1 MAPAIANLIGGPA
14 EAFIDTG
21 TLASVG
27 HTKGGI
33 KPEAGEPIFM
43 DLCADLT
50 GQTVVRRIKDGMQP
64 DFITIPVAEETLD
77 NIALA
82 MAGMTLITDATDT
95 TKKRLERRVT
105 SGGSP
110 TETKF
115 VIKPIDPATG
125 VASTDKQKW
134 LTIPKAVSTG
144 SIEVTYATGEQR
156 VYMARF
162 QAMPEELAG
171 GVYRTFYF
179 GDSTAVAA

>member
-1 MAPAIANLIGGPA
+1 MPQIANLIGGPA

-33 KPEAGEPIFM
+33 KLEAGEPIFM
-43 DLCADLT
+43 DLGTDLT

-64 DFITIPVAEETLD
+64 DFINIPVAEETLD
-77 NIALA
+77 NINLA
-82 MAGMTLITDATDT
+82 MAGMTLITDSTDA
-95 TKKRLERRVT
+95 TKKRLERRVG

-115 VIKPIDPATG
+115 VVKPIDPATG
-125 VASTDKQKW
+125 IATTDKKKW
-134 LTIPKAVSTG
+134 LTIPKAVAVG
-144 SIEVTYATGEQR
+144 SVEVTWAPGEQR
-156 VYMARF
+156 IYMARY

-171 GVYRTFYF
+171 GFYRTFFF